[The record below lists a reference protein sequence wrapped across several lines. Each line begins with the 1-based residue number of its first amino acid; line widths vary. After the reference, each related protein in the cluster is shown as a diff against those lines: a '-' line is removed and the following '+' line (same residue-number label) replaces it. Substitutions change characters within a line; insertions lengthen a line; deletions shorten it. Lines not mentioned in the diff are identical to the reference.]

1 MTTATI
7 ERPRLALLLVATAT
21 MAAAS
26 AGRLVVRL
34 VVRRLDDVAAGV
46 TGTRAQVETLGSTLG
61 DRITMLETTV
71 LDAVD
76 ELAAARPAT
85 LPERVSE

>member
-1 MTTATI
+1 MTATT
-7 ERPRLALLLVATAT
+7 ERPRLAVLLVATVT

-26 AGRLVVRL
+26 AGRLVVRS

-46 TGTRAQVETLGSTLG
+46 AGTRAQVDTLGATLG
-61 DRITMLETTV
+61 DRITVLETTV

-76 ELAAARPAT
+76 ELAAARPAA